1 MVQIKPKVCNLK
13 KLSDQIDFGHRPT
26 GLQQKI

>member
-1 MVQIKPKVCNLK
+1 MVQIKHIVSDLN